1 MAEQPRRILLV
12 EDREADVALVNELF
26 TSAGWGDLDITHV
39 THLSQALSAVEDV
52 VFDAILL
59 DLGVPDAH
67 GLATVSQLKE
77 AARSTPIVILSRN
90 EDEEL
95 ALQALQV
102 GAQEYLLIGRP
113 AGNELTRSIM
123 YAIERQRLE
132 DQLAYLAQYDHL
144 TGLVNRA
151 LFRDRLA
158 QAMSRSTRES
168 KMLAVVFVDLDG
180 FKEVNEAHGHE
191 LGDTLIRSA
200 SQRLRGCVRKTDT
213 LARLGG
219 DQFSVICEGIRSNDD
234 AILVCQKVHDALEQP
249 FYLEGTQVSIGA
261 SIGASLFPQDANDP
275 ERLLACAD
283 DAMYRAKRAGG
294 NRFHLYA

>member
-1 MAEQPRRILLV
+1 MTEQPRKILLI
-12 EDREADVALVNELF
+12 EDRADDVALVKDLF
-26 TSAGWGDLDITHV
+26 TDAGWGDLDITHV
-39 THLSQALSAVEDV
+39 TTLSQALEALDGGP
-52 VFDAILL
+52 FDAILL

-67 GLATVSQLKE
+67 GLATVSQMRE
-77 AARSTPIVILSRN
+77 AARSTPIVILSRT

-113 AGNELTRSIM
+113 GGNELTRSIM

-158 QAMSRSTRES
+158 QAMSRTTRES

-180 FKEVNEAHGHE
+180 FKEVNDQHGHT

-219 DQFSVICEGIRSNDD
+219 DQFSVICEGIRNNDD
-234 AILVCQKVHDALEQP
+234 AILVCQKVHDALGQP
-249 FYLEGTQVSIGA
+249 FFLEGEQVTVGA
-261 SIGASLFPQDANDP
+261 SIGAALFPQDANDP

-294 NRFHLYA
+294 DRYHLYA